1 MKRLYPAATIAA
13 ASLALLMSL
22 AGCGLASE
30 QSSIA
35 TAKALIGKHDLTA
48 ATIQLKSTLSDHPTS
63 AEARYLLG
71 ATLLDMG
78 DLVAAELEL
87 RKAKELQFEPAQWAP
102 ALAKTLLLR
111 YKFKQVIEE
120 FGTVKLPAADAQANL
135 NVSVAA
141 ALAVDGQVERA
152 TALIGSTLQALPE
165 HAPTL
170 MLKARLLARPGT
182 LTDAVALLN
191 AVVSRDPANAEAWQL
206 LGDLQLYGSRDPA
219 QASVAYGKVLALRP
233 ADAAA
238 HASLIFVHL
247 VASDLAAA
255 RKQLE
260 AMNKVLP
267 GHPQTKFLAA
277 RIAFLSGDPTRS
289 RELVQQLLR
298 VSPDSVALLEFAGA
312 VELQLNSPLQAETH
326 LSKALAKTPDL
337 PSVRRLLADTYLR
350 TGKPAKALEVLRPNI
365 DRTAPDVLSLNL
377 AGEAHLLSG
386 DIAKAEAFFQQASKL
401 APSDPKAKTALA
413 LTLLAKGQAES
424 AFTELRALAASAT
437 DTLPDMALISALL
450 RRQKLDE
457 ALLAIDGLERK
468 QPNKPTAANLR
479 GRVQLA
485 RRDLPTA
492 RKSFERA
499 LEVDPAFLPAIASL
513 AVIDVAE
520 GKLAQAEKRYAELL
534 QLDPKNAQAYLALAQ
549 LKTRSGGSKDEIS
562 QLIDKAVQANPAD
575 PAPRLALVHHALSQR
590 DMKSAMAAAQ
600 AGVAAMPENTDMLD
614 ALGSMQL
621 VTGEPNQAIMTFNKV
636 VTLQPKVVKF
646 QLRLADAYLQGKD
659 PLAAERSFKRAL
671 ELAPSDLGA
680 QRGLIALSVRAK
692 QPERALE
699 VARTIQRQRPTDSI
713 GHQIEGDV
721 QAEFKNIDAAIKA
734 YRTGLEKPNPG
745 RLAERLYTTLA
756 SAKGQPEAVR
766 FGDEW
771 SRRHPGNSE
780 FQVFLGNSAI
790 ARADLPAAE
799 RYFADIIKTN
809 PQHGLALNNLA
820 WVKAK
825 QGKPGAVALAEQA
838 VKFSPDN
845 PAAVD
850 TLAFALAADN
860 QLPKAI
866 ETAKGLLVR
875 APDDPVYR
883 LNLARIY
890 IRAGDKASAKG
901 ELERLVPLGTK
912 FPLQSE
918 VSDLLKSLQ

>member
-1 MKRLYPAATIAA
+1 MQKLDPAAIIAA
-13 ASLALLMSL
+13 ASLALIMSL
-22 AGCGLASE
+22 VGCSLKSE
-30 QSSIA
+30 ESSIA
-35 TAKALIGKHDLTA
+35 AAKALIGKHDLKG
-48 ATIQLKSTLSDHPTS
+48 ATIQLKSTLSDHPASGET
-63 AEARYLLG
+63 RYLLG
-71 ATLLDMG
+71 TTLLAMG
-78 DLVAAELEL
+78 DLVSAELEL
-87 RKAKELQFEPAQWAP
+87 RKAQELQFAPAQWAP

-111 YKFKQVIEE
+111 AKFKQIIEE
-120 FGTVKLPAADAQANL
+120 FGAVKLPAADAQADL
-135 NVSVAA
+135 NASVAA
-141 ALAVDGQVERA
+141 ALAVDGQGQRA
-152 TALIGSTLQALPE
+152 TALIESTLQALPE

-170 MLKARLLARPGT
+170 LLKARLLARPGT
-182 LTDAVALLN
+182 LPDAIAL
-191 AVVSRDPANAEAWQL
+191 VSAMVKRDPANVEAWQL
-206 LGDLQLYGSRDPA
+206 LGDLRLYGNRDTAPA
-219 QASVAYGKVLALRP
+219 AAAYGKVLGLRP

-238 HASLIFVHL
+238 HASLIFIHL
-247 VASDLAAA
+247 VLSDLAAA

-267 GHPQTKFLAA
+267 EHPQTKFLAA
-277 RIAFLSGDPTRS
+277 RIAFLGGDPAKS
-289 RELVQQLLR
+289 RVLVQQLLR
-298 VSPDSVALLEFAGA
+298 AAPDNVDLLEFAGA
-312 VELQLNSPLQAETH
+312 VELQLNSPLQAETY
-326 LSKALAKTPDL
+326 LSKALVKSPDL

-350 TGKPAKALEVLRPNI
+350 TGKSARALEVLRPNI
-365 DRTAPDVLSLNL
+365 DRSAPDVLSLNL

-386 DIAKAEAFFQQASKL
+386 DIAKAEAFFQKASKL
-401 APSDPKAKTALA
+401 APSDPKSKTALA
-413 LTLLAKGQAES
+413 LTLLAKGQTEL
-424 AFTELRALAASAT
+424 AFTELRALAASAP
-437 DTLPDMALISALL
+437 DTLPDMALISALF

-468 QPNKPTAANLR
+468 QPKKPTAANLR

-492 RKSFERA
+492 RKSFEQA
-499 LEVDPAFLPAIASL
+499 LQVDPAFVPAIFSL
-513 AVIDVAE
+513 ALIDVAE
-520 GKLAQAEKRYAELL
+520 GKVPQAEKRYAALL
-534 QLDPKNAQAYLALAQ
+534 QLDPKNTQAYLALAQ
-549 LKTRSGGSKDEIS
+549 LKARSGGNKVEIS
-562 QLIDKAVQANPAD
+562 QLIDKAVQASPTD
-575 PAPRLALVHHALSQR
+575 PAPRLALVHHALSQK

-600 AGVAAMPENTDMLD
+600 AGVAAMPENPEMLD

-621 VTGEPNQAIMTFNKV
+621 VTGEPNHAIMTFNKV
-636 VTLQPKVVKF
+636 ATMQPTVAKF

-659 PLAAERSFKRAL
+659 SPGAERSFKRAL

-692 QPERALE
+692 QPERAVE
-699 VARTIQRQRPTDSI
+699 VARAIQRQRPTDSL
-713 GHQIEGDV
+713 GYQIEGDV
-721 QAEFKNIDAAIKA
+721 QVEFKNIDAAIKA
-734 YRTGLEKPNPG
+734 YRAGLEKPNPG
-745 RLAERLYTTLA
+745 RIAERLYATLA
-756 SAKGQPEAVR
+756 SAKGQPEAAR

-780 FQVFLGNSAI
+780 FQVFLGNTAI

-799 RYFADIIKTN
+799 KYFTDIIKTF

-838 VKFSPDN
+838 VKLSPDN

-866 ETAKGLLVR
+866 ETAKALLVR

-883 LNLARIY
+883 LNLARMY
-890 IRAGDKASAKG
+890 IRAGEKTNAKS
-901 ELERLVPLGTK
+901 ELDRLVPLGTK